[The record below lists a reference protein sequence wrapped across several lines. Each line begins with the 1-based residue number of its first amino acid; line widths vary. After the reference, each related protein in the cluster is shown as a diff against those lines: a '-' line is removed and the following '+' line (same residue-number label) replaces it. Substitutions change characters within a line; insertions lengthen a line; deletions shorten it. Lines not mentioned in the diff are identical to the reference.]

1 MREIF
6 KLITQYI
13 NIKGIIQAG
22 ANVGQECNLF
32 KAYTQ
37 NIVCF
42 EPVPNVYN
50 ILKRDHPTVE
60 SHNLALG
67 DKNEKLKMYV
77 ASNNGESSSFL
88 KPLNHLKYYNIT
100 FNEEI
105 ESEIVRFDSLDYN
118 MDNYN
123 VIVSDTQGYE
133 VKVLSGFGDR
143 LKFIDSVIIEFINS
157 ELYEGDA
164 SLEDITKFLTDFN
177 FELIHTTPVNNG
189 AGVAVYIK
197 K

>member
-1 MREIF
+1 MKEIF
-6 KLITQYI
+6 NLITKYI

-32 KAYTQ
+32 KTYTQ

-50 ILKRDHPTVE
+50 ILKRDHPNVE
-60 SHNLALG
+60 SHNLGLG

-77 ASNNGESSSFL
+77 ASNNGESSSFI

-133 VKVLSGFGDR
+133 VKVLLGFGDR

-164 SLEDITKFLTDFN
+164 SLEDITNYVNKFDFK
-177 FELIHTTPVNNG
+177 LIHTTPINNG